1 MWLVVC
7 ELYERNWSLLLDK
20 FICAKPNDAKHD
32 SSISNNNNTSNN
44 IKAAQS
50 SLIFKSMLEKTTIT
64 TTEMLFI
71 HKLFTVIQGNTK
83 DL

>member
-7 ELYERNWSLLLDK
+7 ELYERNWSLFSDK

-32 SSISNNNNTSNN
+32 LNISNNNNN

-50 SLIFKSMLEKTTIT
+50 SLIFKSMLEKIT
-64 TTEMLFI
+64 TTNAI
-71 HKLFTVIQGNTK
+71 YS
-83 DL
+83 

>member
-7 ELYERNWSLLLDK
+7 ELNERNWSLFLDK

-32 SSISNNNNTSNN
+32 LNISNNSNRNN

-50 SLIFKSMLEKTTIT
+50 SLIFKSMLEKTTNAIYS
-64 TTEMLFI
+64 
-71 HKLFTVIQGNTK
+71 
-83 DL
+83 